1 MKNSIYSLYKI
12 NKKSLL
18 LLIIIA
24 PVAQWLKRSSEDRK
38 KVVRFHSGANK
49 NKI

>member
-1 MKNSIYSLYKI
+1 MKNSIYSLY
-12 NKKSLL
+12 NKKKLL

-38 KVVRFHSGANK
+38 KVVRFHSGAK
-49 NKI
+49 TTK